1 MQTSHIRTAIACAL
15 IAGIAPLAAGCAAA
29 TRGPVAHAAAAP
41 GATIAQVYLWRA
53 RPGKFEEYSRYVRE
67 SAEPIDREAQRA
79 DAFVD
84 VTTFAVNDSTVPWT
98 HMRVFL
104 LRDST
109 QLRGLSAA
117 LTAAGV
123 RLEPDSA
130 RRRLKGEY
138 SATLRDRVGST
149 VTQLLK

>member
-1 MQTSHIRTAIACAL
+1 MQASPVRTSIAFLLSAFFPCL
-15 IAGIAPLAAGCAAA
+15 LVGCAS
-29 TRGPVAHAAAAP
+29 TSRGPVTPAAAASS
-41 GATIAQVYLWRA
+41 ATIAQVYLWRA

-79 DAFVD
+79 DAFLD

-123 RLEPDSA
+123 RLEPDSV
-130 RRRLKGEY
+130 RRRVKGEY

-149 VTQLLK
+149 VTQLLR

>member
-1 MQTSHIRTAIACAL
+1 MQPSHIRTTIACAW
-15 IAGIAPLAAGCAAA
+15 LAVSLSLLAGCAGARRGSVTTESAA
-29 TRGPVAHAAAAP
+29 S
-41 GATIAQVYLWRA
+41 GATVAQVYLWRA

-67 SAEPIDREAQRA
+67 RAEPIDREAQRA
-79 DAFVD
+79 GAFLD
-84 VTTFAVNDSTVPWT
+84 VTTFVVNDTTMPWT
-98 HMRVFL
+98 HMRVFM

-130 RRRLKGEY
+130 RRRLQGEY
-138 SATLRDRVGST
+138 SASLRDRVGST
-149 VTQLLK
+149 VTQVLK